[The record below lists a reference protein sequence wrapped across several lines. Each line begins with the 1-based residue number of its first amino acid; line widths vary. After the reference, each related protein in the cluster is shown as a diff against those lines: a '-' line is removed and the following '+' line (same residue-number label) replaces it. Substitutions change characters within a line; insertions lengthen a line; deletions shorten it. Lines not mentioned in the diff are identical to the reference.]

1 MDDFTDKVVMITGAP
16 GAVGSAVTRAFA
28 ARGAKLALVNHT
40 LEPLQAAFDDLPNA
54 LLLGDVDVTEA
65 ESVQRGVKQVM
76 DGWGR
81 IDVLVNTVGTW
92 RGGKSLYDESALD
105 TWDFLMTLNARSIIV
120 MAQAVVPVMIAQGSG
135 KIVSIGARGGLQG
148 SGSSGAYSAS
158 KAALIR
164 ATESL
169 SESLKNQGI
178 NVNAVLPSTIDTAA
192 NRQSMPKADPDKW
205 VAPDAL
211 ADVIVFLASDAARA
225 IHGAS
230 IPVYGRV

>member
-1 MDDFTDKVVMITGAP
+1 MDYFADKVVMITGAP
-16 GAVGSAVTRAFA
+16 GDVGSAVTRAFA
-28 ARGAKLALVNHT
+28 DRGAKLALINLHH
-40 LEPLQAAFDDLPNA
+40 EPLKAKFADLADA
-54 LLLGDVDVTEA
+54 LLLGDVDVTQPDPIA
-65 ESVQRGVKQVM
+65 RAVQQVM
-76 DGWGR
+76 DRWGR

-92 RGGKSLYDESALD
+92 RGGQSLYGESALD
-105 TWDFLMTLNARSIIV
+105 TWDFLMNINARSV
-120 MAQAVVPVMIAQGSG
+120 VVTAQAVAPIMIAQGSG
-135 KIVSIGARGGLQG
+135 KIVSVGARSGLQG
-148 SGSSGAYSAS
+148 SGGSGAYSAA
-158 KAALIR
+158 KAALQR

-178 NVNAVLPSTIDTAA
+178 NVNAVLPSTIDTEP
-192 NRQSMPKADPDKW
+192 NRQSMPKADPAKW